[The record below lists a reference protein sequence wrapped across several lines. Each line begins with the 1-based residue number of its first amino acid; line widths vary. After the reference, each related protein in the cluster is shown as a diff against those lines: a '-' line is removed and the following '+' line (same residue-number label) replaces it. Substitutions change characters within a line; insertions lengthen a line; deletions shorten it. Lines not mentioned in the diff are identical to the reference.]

1 MLPRKRK
8 TTIET
13 RFFYCGIIGILNSYK
28 CQLFCTGGEGS
39 YPDRPLVG
47 DGLNR
52 WIAWRLGMDPEILG
66 SILGHVWKGKSVLER
81 HGRISDP
88 ELTQAIDM
96 GEGLQ
101 SYLCHFHCSFPFL

>member
-1 MLPRKRK
+1 
-8 TTIET
+8 
-13 RFFYCGIIGILNSYK
+13 
-28 CQLFCTGGEGS
+28 
-39 YPDRPLVG
+39 
-47 DGLNR
+47 
-52 WIAWRLGMDPEILG
+52 MDPEILG